1 MKRLLFITI
10 SAAVLLQSCLVGP
23 KFHKSDWKTEGK
35 YRYSNNK
42 SDSDSIATMKW
53 WEVYQDTVLQSL
65 IKVALT
71 ENKDL
76 QIAASRILESQYA
89 VGYNRADIY
98 PKFDYAATG
107 SLLNKSNS
115 AAAESGSLYRNN
127 VRGYGM
133 VNWELDFWGKYR
145 HATRAAKAQ
154 LLASEDSRNL
164 LVTSLV
170 AQVATLYFQLR
181 GLDQELEIARQT
193 LVVRKASTQLITSR
207 FEGGEVPE
215 LDKYQAQTQEAITA
229 ALVPSLE
236 RQIAQT
242 EEALSILLGKNPG
255 IIERGLTNAS
265 QKLPLYIPAGLP
277 SQLLEHR
284 WDVKQAEELW
294 KAQTE
299 QVGVAQALRFPSF
312 SLTGLFG
319 AASQDLTNITESGS
333 LISYAA
339 GSITGPIFYFQ
350 KNKRRVD
357 MEREKMEQA
366 RLQYEKVVLN
376 AFAEVDDALISVDTY
391 RREYDARNMQLIA
404 SHGAARLS
412 RERYDA
418 GYTNFLEVLDNERTE
433 LDAALATA
441 QALQYH
447 LQSTVQLYKALG
459 GGWQVQ

>member
-1 MKRLLFITI
+1 MKQIIIIT
-10 SAAVLLQSCLVGP
+10 AVLILLPGCLVGP
-23 KFHKSDWKTEGK
+23 KYQKTDWKTDGK
-35 YRYSNNK
+35 YRYSNNR

-65 IKVALT
+65 IRTSLVN
-71 ENKDL
+71 NKDL

-89 VGYNRADIY
+89 VGYNKADML
-98 PKFDYAATG
+98 PKFDYAASG
-107 SLLNKSNS
+107 SFMNKSNS
-115 AAAESGSLYRNN
+115 EAADAGALYRNN

-145 HATRAAKAQ
+145 HATRAARAQ
-154 LLASEDSRNL
+154 LLASQDAKNL
-164 LVTSLV
+164 LTTSLV

-181 GLDQELEIARQT
+181 GLDQQLDIARRT
-193 LVVRKASTQLITSR
+193 LEVRRASTQLITSR

-215 LDKYQAQTQEAITA
+215 LDKFQSQTQEAITA
-229 ALVPSLE
+229 ALIPSLE

-242 EEALSILLGKNPG
+242 EDAISILLGKNPG
-255 IIERGLTNAS
+255 SVQRGIDNAS
-265 QKLPLYIPAGLP
+265 QTLPVYIPAGLP

-284 WDVKQAEELW
+284 WDVRQAEEQL

-366 RLQYEKVVLN
+366 RLSYEKVIISALS
-376 AFAEVDDALISVDTY
+376 EVEDALVSVDTY
-391 RREYDARNMQLIA
+391 RREYEARTMQLTA
-404 SHGAARLS
+404 SNGAARLS

-418 GYTNFLEVLDNERTE
+418 GYTNYLEVLDNERTE
-433 LDAALATA
+433 LDAALASA
-441 QALQYH
+441 QALQFH

-459 GGWQVQ
+459 GGWEVQ